1 MKRETYKNGLFHKL
15 RINQIT
21 KEKSFSCQELFLIDL
36 NRYLLEWLDFMILSK
51 KHEKKSLKLFYYDL
65 QNEKYLNELK
75 KILLQ
80 GGKIK

>member
-21 KEKSFSCQELFLIDL
+21 KEKDFSCQELFLIDL
-36 NRYLLEWLDFMILSK
+36 NRSLLEFFDFMILSK
-51 KHEKKSLKLFYYDL
+51 KKEKKSLKLFYYDL

>member
-51 KHEKKSLKLFYYDL
+51 KQEKKSLKLFYYDL